1 MGRQW
6 NQIIESLGPLTG
18 GTMSI
23 NANLGDIE
31 ALLTTLQADVADG
44 ITVSSGT
51 VTANGGDFV
60 GEQSDALAP
69 QKIVQIGYY
78 DDNNSEF
85 LKITQNSRLPV
96 GNEPIEACIKTDG
109 ANIGTSAFAI
119 AFDSGGTAKIPSGGN
134 PLPIAGTVTAN
145 PTYATSGGT
154 GPTTFT
160 STSYGTI
167 AASNSNRKGLTVF
180 NEGAGNL
187 HITIG
192 TATTSTSSYT
202 IRISSGDY
210 YELPY
215 NYTGLIGGIF
225 ATAGTARV
233 TEIV

>member
-51 VTANGGDFV
+51 VTANGGT
-60 GEQSDALAP
+60 E
-69 QKIVQIGYY
+69 
-78 DDNNSEF
+78 
-85 LKITQNSRLPV
+85 
-96 GNEPIEACIKTDG
+96 
-109 ANIGTSAFAI
+109 IGTLGN
-119 AFDSGGTAKIPSGGN
+119 SGGIIALGVDDVGSAN
-134 PLPIAGTVTAN
+134 PLVLDGNGNLAIFGTVTAN

-202 IRISSGDY
+202 IRISGGDY